1 MTSMSNEASV
11 NALNDARF
19 TAPVAA
25 IETNSSHHDDP
36 TRMAF
41 GIIAL
46 IWVVLLLACLAL

>member
-11 NALNDARF
+11 NPLNDARF
-19 TAPVAA
+19 SAPMATL
-25 IETNSSHHDDP
+25 EPNSPHHDDP